1 MQYVSMDPEGRASL
15 FWGYMDIE
23 AYKIAE
29 SVLELES
36 GTADPSHVEG
46 LKRFK
51 ESVTEAY
58 ENKKDLYSYEN
69 KKKPGRRRP
78 FRNWCGRSIYAQ
90 AQECGPGLK
99 RLYELVYKQMSSYI
113 HGTAWSLRRQ
123 ISYSRDHHQPDIVL
137 NDIAA
142 IIRTTLVVWVEWAK
156 FCNNNLGWSLGEI
169 IRWVPGML
177 YELEAKH
184 FPHET
189 K

>member
-1 MQYVSMDPEGRASL
+1 MIHQAASHVRLLCESLITMQYTSLDPESSAFQ

-23 AYKIAE
+23 AYRITE

-36 GTADPSHVEG
+36 STADPSHMKG

-51 ESVTEAY
+51 ESIMEAY
-58 ENKKDLYSYEN
+58 ENKER
-69 KKKPGRRRP
+69 PGRRRP

-90 AQECGPGLK
+90 AQECGPGIK
-99 RLYELVYKQMSSYI
+99 KLYELVYTQMSSYI

-123 ISYSRDHHQPDIVL
+123 ISYSQDHHQPDIVL

-156 FCNNNLGWSLGEI
+156 FCNNNLGWAPGEI
-169 IRWVPGML
+169 IR
-177 YELEAKH
+177 
-184 FPHET
+184 
-189 K
+189 